1 MKGKS
6 WRILKD
12 LVMIF
17 VASLIYGAGISLFL
31 DPNNLAPAGVSSGF
45 ICLRRV
51 VFPQPDS
58 PQITRYS
65 PLSMEKLISS
75 NALVL
80 ASG

>member
-31 DPNNLAPAGVSSGF
+31 D
-45 ICLRRV
+45 
-51 VFPQPDS
+51 DS
-58 PQITRYS
+58 I
-65 PLSMEKLISS
+65 
-75 NALVL
+75 V
-80 ASG
+80 